1 MLIIKS
7 IIYRIIRVLLLLT
20 VSYFV
25 IGDIQTA
32 LSISFIDMIVAT
44 FYYYYFDKTWEKFG
58 EPFFNDV
65 FLKFKYRKFDN
76 DDLK

>member
-7 IIYRIIRVLLLLT
+7 IVYRIIRVLLLLV

-25 IGDIQTA
+25 LGDIQMA

-44 FYYYYFDKTWEKFG
+44 FYYYYFDKSWEKFG
-58 EPFFNDV
+58 EPFFNGLL
-65 FLKFKYRKFDN
+65 LKFKYRKFDN